1 MAWQADYTALE
12 NAARIGNLEILNL
25 LIENGIGLQ
34 TYPLRSIIKKE
45 ADGNFVEKSEE
56 EKLEIIKILCNVPKF
71 INLQDVSNFPLCF
84 EFQSTS

>member
-56 EKLEIIKILCNVPKF
+56 EKLEIIKILCNVPEF